1 VCRGADTGP
10 LREAP
15 IPPVGRWILRKESL
29 KEVVGKVVYAH
40 VPVIDQD
47 DDEEAMYAASPVKKL
62 SASPSLGHRCGL
74 QKVPNIFLL
83 LPKMLTELET

>member
-1 VCRGADTGP
+1 M
-10 LREAP
+10 
-15 IPPVGRWILRKESL
+15 
-29 KEVVGKVVYAH
+29 GKVVYAH

-74 QKVPNIFLL
+74 QKVPNPFLL
-83 LPKMLTELET
+83 LTKMLTELEN